1 MVRPSRT
8 RVPTRHE
15 EIAETLT
22 EEILRGRYR
31 PGDRLPS
38 ERDLS
43 TRFDAS
49 RGAVREAIKKLE
61 QLGLADVQPGGARV
75 MAVEDASLEVLG
87 HLMTLNDIPDVEL
100 VEQMME
106 VTGSLMSLA
115 VQGAVSRASD
125 QEIAQAQTLIRRLQN
140 TDLDQQTLM
149 DTRVQ
154 LFRQFMR
161 MSGNL
166 ALMMISH
173 SLHISVF
180 GKNPNANKFLHPESR
195 DNDTYLQQMD
205 RALENRDAAA
215 VAATMKA
222 SFELHRET
230 VLTALR
236 EAHAANGHANGARRA
251 AQ

>member
-1 MVRPSRT
+1 
-8 RVPTRHE
+8 VPTRHE
-15 EIAETLT
+15 EISETLT

-31 PGDRLPS
+31 AGDRLPS
-38 ERDLS
+38 ERDLAA
-43 TRFDAS
+43 RFDAN
-49 RGAVREAIKKLE
+49 RGAVREALKKLE

-87 HLMTLNDIPDVEL
+87 HLMTLNDIPEIDL

-115 VQGAVSRASD
+115 AQGAVSRASD
-125 QEIAQAQTLIRRLQN
+125 QEIAQAQTLIRRLQDP
-140 TDLDQQTLM
+140 DLDQQAM
-149 DTRVQ
+149 VDTRLD

-166 ALMMISH
+166 VLMLISR

-180 GKNPNANKFLHPESR
+180 GNEPNANRILHTVSR
-195 DNDTYLQQMD
+195 DNVTYLQQMD
-205 RALENRDAAA
+205 RALENRDAEA
-215 VAATMKA
+215 VVATIEA
-222 SFELHRET
+222 SVELHRDT

-236 EAHAANGHANGARRA
+236 DAHAANGHANGERRV

>member
-1 MVRPSRT
+1 
-8 RVPTRHE
+8 VPTRHE

-43 TRFDAS
+43 TRFDAN

-75 MAVEDASLEVLG
+75 TAVEDASLDVLG
-87 HLMTLNDIPDVEL
+87 HLMTLNDIPDIEL

-140 TDLDQQTLM
+140 ADLDQQALV
-149 DTRVQ
+149 DTRVE
-154 LFRQFMR
+154 LFQQFMR
-161 MSGNL
+161 ISGNL
-166 ALMMISH
+166 VLMMISH

-180 GKNPNANKFLHPESR
+180 GKNPNANRFMHPDARE
-195 DNDTYLQQMD
+195 NGAYLQQMD
-205 RALENRDAAA
+205 RALEDRDAEALA
-215 VAATMKA
+215 TTMKA
-222 SFELHRET
+222 AVELHRDT

-236 EAHAANGHANGARRA
+236 DAHAANGHANGARRA

>member
-1 MVRPSRT
+1 M
-8 RVPTRHE
+8 PTRHK

-22 EEILRGRYR
+22 NEILRGRYL

-43 TRFDAS
+43 ARFDAN

-87 HLMTLNDIPDVEL
+87 HLMRLNDIPDVEL

-106 VTGSLMSLA
+106 VMGSLMHVA
-115 VQGAVSRASD
+115 VQGAVERASD
-125 QEIAQAQTLIRRLQN
+125 QEIAQAQILIRRLQD
-140 TDLDQQTLM
+140 TDLDQQTLV
-149 DTRVQ
+149 DTRLQ

-166 ALMMISH
+166 VLILISG

-180 GKNPNANKFLHPESR
+180 GKNPSAHPILHPVSR
-195 DNDTYLQQMD
+195 EHDAYLQQMD
-205 RALENRDAAA
+205 RALENRDAEAI
-215 VAATMKA
+215 AATVTA
-222 SFELHRET
+222 SFELNRDT

>member
-1 MVRPSRT
+1 M
-8 RVPTRHE
+8 PTRHE

-38 ERDLS
+38 ERDLAA
-43 TRFDAS
+43 RFDAN

-75 MAVEDASLEVLG
+75 VPIEDASLEVLG
-87 HLMTLNDIPDVEL
+87 HLMSLNDIPDIEL

-106 VTGSLMSLA
+106 VMGSLMRVA

-125 QEIAQAQTLIRRLQN
+125 QEIGQAQTLIRRLQN
-140 TDLDQQTLM
+140 AELDQQALVE
-149 DTRVQ
+149 TRLQ

-166 ALMMISH
+166 VLILISG

-180 GKNPNANKFLHPESR
+180 GKNPNAHQILHPATR
-195 DNDTYLQQMD
+195 DQDAYLQQMD
-205 RALENRDAAA
+205 QALESRDAEA
-215 VAATMKA
+215 VAAALKA
-222 SFELHRET
+222 NFELNRDT

-236 EAHAANGHANGARRA
+236 DAHAANGNANGARRA
-251 AQ
+251 TQ

>member
-1 MVRPSRT
+1 
-8 RVPTRHE
+8 VPTRHE

-43 TRFDAS
+43 TRFDAN

-75 MAVEDASLEVLG
+75 VAVEDASLEVLG

-106 VTGSLMSLA
+106 VMESLMSVA
-115 VQGAVSRASD
+115 VKGAVSRASD
-125 QEIAQAQTLIRRLQN
+125 QEIAQAQMLIRRLQDA
-140 TDLDQQTLM
+140 DLDQQALVE
-149 DTRVQ
+149 TRLQ

-166 ALMMISH
+166 VLILISG
-173 SLHISVF
+173 SLRISVL
-180 GKNPNANKFLHPESR
+180 GKNPNAHQILYPATR
-195 DNDTYLQQMD
+195 DLDTYLQQMD
-205 RALENRDAAA
+205 RALESRDAEA
-215 VAATMKA
+215 VAAALKA
-222 SFELHRET
+222 NFELNRDT

>member
-1 MVRPSRT
+1 M
-8 RVPTRHE
+8 PTRHE

-22 EEILRGRYR
+22 EEILRGRYQ

-43 TRFDAS
+43 ARFDAS

-75 MAVEDASLEVLG
+75 MAVEDSSLEVLG
-87 HLMTLNDIPDVEL
+87 HLMSLNDLPDVEL

-106 VTGSLMSLA
+106 VMGALMNVA
-115 VQGAVSRASD
+115 VRGAVARAND

-140 TDLDQQTLM
+140 ADLDQQALV
-149 DTRVQ
+149 DTRLQ

-166 ALMMISH
+166 VLILISR

-180 GKNPNANKFLHPESR
+180 GKNPNAHDILHPISR
-195 DNDTYLQQMD
+195 DHDTYLQQMD
-205 RALENRDAAA
+205 QALENRDAEA
-215 VAATMKA
+215 VAATIKA
-222 SFELHRET
+222 SFELNRDI
-230 VLTALR
+230 VLAALR
-236 EAHAANGHANGARRA
+236 DAHAANGQANGERRA
-251 AQ
+251 AP

>member
-1 MVRPSRT
+1 M
-8 RVPTRHE
+8 PTRHE

-31 PGDRLPS
+31 TGDRLPS
-38 ERDLS
+38 ERDLAV
-43 TRFDAS
+43 RFDAS

-106 VTGSLMSLA
+106 VMGSLMHVA

-125 QEIAQAQTLIRRLQN
+125 QEIGQAQTLIRRLQN
-140 TDLDQQTLM
+140 TDLDQQVLV
-149 DTRVQ
+149 DIRLQ

-166 ALMMISH
+166 VLILISS

-180 GKNPNANKFLHPESR
+180 GKNPNPHPMLHPVTR
-195 DNDTYLQQMD
+195 DQDTYLQQMD
-205 RALENRDAAA
+205 RALESRDAEA
-215 VAATMKA
+215 VAAALQA
-222 SFELHRET
+222 SFELNKDT

-236 EAHAANGHANGARRA
+236 DAHAANGHANGARRA